1 MTSQVPEILLLDG
14 EKHGMCTEPLARY
27 LRSVGTKANFCAPNT
42 SCWRGYIGTWEVIDD
57 RLCLTALEATLESGE
72 TASLATL
79 FPDTPPPVFA
89 HWFSGVARL
98 PPGEMLEYVHGG
110 YESAY
115 ERDLLLKFEAGLLV
129 SRQIKVNGIA
139 EPLTG

>member
-89 HWFSGVARL
+89 HWF
-98 PPGEMLEYVHGG
+98 LEW
-110 YESAY
+110 
-115 ERDLLLKFEAGLLV
+115 RV
-129 SRQIKVNGIA
+129 SRRGKCLNMFMAGMRAPINGICSSNSK
-139 EPLTG
+139 PDYWSRGRSK